1 LLGNITSQEQGIP
14 AEQADYYLTRGYSR
28 NDRVGKSGLEEQYE
42 DLLRGTKEQIQHT
55 TTKSGQV
62 IDSKAI
68 VEGERGK
75 DLVLTIDMEFQERV
89 DKIVRDELQT
99 VLKNH
104 PYQNRFLEDALA
116 VAIDPTTGELLAV
129 SGQHY
134 NRDKKKFENS
144 AYKALYDSHRPGS
157 TVKGATVLA
166 GYESGVIKPGQTFFD
181 TPVKIAGT
189 PPKGSYTSLGAVN
202 DIDALRRSSNVYMFH
217 IAMRMGGEF
226 NYQHNKSISFDVN
239 AFQDMRN
246 YYNQFGLGVK
256 TGIDFPYEATGYVG
270 TEQRAGNLL
279 DYAIGQYDTYTT
291 LQLAQ
296 YVATIANDGYRVRP
310 HFLKE
315 VRHPNDSEEGLG
327 PVIRRSNTEVLNR
340 IDMDQ
345 KNIERVQEG
354 FRQVFQSSGG
364 TGVQY
369 FGNKSYEAAGK
380 TGTAE
385 NEIYEDG
392 RKYNTENLALVG

>member
-1 LLGNITSQEQGIP
+1 MLLDSIKKEEYEDLTLVEMEVILIKKELDKAYALTPKIVKNEDVTPVEYAKVSENLDKLLGINATTDWNREYPYDDVIKSLLGNITSQEQGIP

-134 NRDKKKFENS
+134 N
-144 AYKALYDSHRPGS
+144 
-157 TVKGATVLA
+157 
-166 GYESGVIKPGQTFFD
+166 
-181 TPVKIAGT
+181 
-189 PPKGSYTSLGAVN
+189 
-202 DIDALRRSSNVYMFH
+202 
-217 IAMRMGGEF
+217 
-226 NYQHNKSISFDVN
+226 
-239 AFQDMRN
+239 
-246 YYNQFGLGVK
+246 
-256 TGIDFPYEATGYVG
+256 
-270 TEQRAGNLL
+270 
-279 DYAIGQYDTYTT
+279 
-291 LQLAQ
+291 
-296 YVATIANDGYRVRP
+296 
-310 HFLKE
+310 
-315 VRHPNDSEEGLG
+315 
-327 PVIRRSNTEVLNR
+327 
-340 IDMDQ
+340 
-345 KNIERVQEG
+345 
-354 FRQVFQSSGG
+354 
-364 TGVQY
+364 
-369 FGNKSYEAAGK
+369 
-380 TGTAE
+380 
-385 NEIYEDG
+385 
-392 RKYNTENLALVG
+392 